1 METLRVG
8 GSSGAGLRRVRCGA
22 DMLRHLGNGAIGGL
36 GEPWNFPNA
45 CSSRLCLES
54 WDSRQ
59 AQGSR
64 NSVWVTWRQ
73 HPTVSLPL
81 RKTIPDMI

>member
-8 GSSGAGLRRVRCGA
+8 GSSGERMLRRVRCGA
-22 DMLRHLGNGAIGGL
+22 DRL
-36 GEPWNFPNA
+36 GERGAGGGWESHGTSPK
-45 CSSRLCLES
+45 CLLFQTVSGEL
-54 WDSRQ
+54 
-59 AQGSR
+59 GFKTGPGPR

>member
-1 METLRVG
+1 METLGWAAAVESECFAGCVVG
-8 GSSGAGLRRVRCGA
+8 GDRLGERGAGGGWESHGTSPKCLLFQTVSGE
-22 DMLRHLGNGAIGGL
+22 LGFKTGPG
-36 GEPWNFPNA
+36 P
-45 CSSRLCLES
+45 
-54 WDSRQ
+54 
-59 AQGSR
+59 R